1 MGRTVTAS
9 GGNMYQLQLSKPMQL
24 KFCGTLT
31 YTVIG
36 ARKPDITIVDQI
48 KKEVL
53 FVDVSILADK
63 RVGEKENE
71 KISEYNRDLKIEVEQ
86 WIYGI

>member
-1 MGRTVTAS
+1 MLLIINIGFFVKSMGRTVTAS

-53 FVDVSILADK
+53 LWMSQF
-63 RVGEKENE
+63 
-71 KISEYNRDLKIEVEQ
+71 
-86 WIYGI
+86 